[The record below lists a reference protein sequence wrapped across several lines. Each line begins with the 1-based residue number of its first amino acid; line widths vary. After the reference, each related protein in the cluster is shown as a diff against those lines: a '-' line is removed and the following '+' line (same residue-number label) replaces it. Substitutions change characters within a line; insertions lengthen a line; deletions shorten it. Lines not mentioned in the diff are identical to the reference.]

1 MKRFLNSFI
10 IAFSM
15 YSKIPMPHCEWN
27 EDNMK
32 YAMCF
37 WPWVGAVIGL
47 LCYGWGILGS
57 AMEINSVF
65 FTVVLLMIS
74 VFVTGGIHL
83 DGLLDTADA
92 MSSWQ
97 TRERRL
103 EILKDSNAGA
113 FAVIHCVV
121 YFFLYY
127 AVYCQMDLEGLKIVA
142 ISFMLSRSLSAF
154 AIVTF
159 PKARKDG
166 SVATWAKGAET
177 KIVRAVMVIYA
188 VCLAALMIVLNPVT
202 GCAVLAGAVIVFAYY
217 HHMAMKYFG
226 GTTGDLAG
234 WFLSVCE
241 LVMAFM
247 AAVVPIVLGVLN
259 I

>member
-1 MKRFLNSFI
+1 MKNLINSFI

-15 YSKIPMPHCEWN
+15 YSKIPVPQTEWK
-27 EDNMK
+27 EENMT

-37 WPWVGAVIGL
+37 WPLVGAVIGFL
-47 LCYGWGILGS
+47 TYAWGHLGTLVSVNTIFYTIIL
-57 AMEINSVF
+57 M
-65 FTVVLLMIS
+65 MIS
-74 VFVTGGIHL
+74 VIITGGIHL
-83 DGLLDTADA
+83 DGLLDTSDA

-103 EILKDSNAGA
+103 EILKDSHAGA
-113 FAVIHCVV
+113 FAVIKCTI
-121 YFFLYY
+121 YFFLLF
-127 AVYCQMDLEGLKIVA
+127 AVYSQINLAMLQVTAVGFV
-142 ISFMLSRSLSAF
+142 LSRSMSAF

-166 SVATWAKGAET
+166 SVAALSRGAKT
-177 KIVRAVMVIYA
+177 KRVQIIMGFWCIICAI
-188 VCLAALMIVLNPVT
+188 LMIVWQPLY
-202 GCAVLAGAVIVFAYY
+202 GLAAIIGALLVFWYY
-217 HHMAMKYFG
+217 YHMAMKYFG

-241 LVMAFM
+241 LVMPFAC
-247 AAVVPIVLGVLN
+247 IVLAIIREVAG

>member
-1 MKRFLNSFI
+1 MKRLVNSFI

-15 YSKIPMPHCEWN
+15 YSKIPMPQCDWDEK
-27 EDNMK
+27 NMA

-47 LCYGWGILGS
+47 LCYGWGVLGQHVE
-57 AMEINSVF
+57 MNPIF
-65 FTVVLLMIS
+65 YTIILLMIS

-103 EILKDSNAGA
+103 EILKDSHSGA

-121 YFFLYY
+121 YFFLSFG
-127 AVYCQMDLEGLKIVA
+127 VYSQMTMEGLKVVA
-142 ISFMLSRSLSAF
+142 VSFMLSRTMSAF

-166 SVATWAKGAET
+166 SVATLSRGAET
-177 KIVRAVMVIYA
+177 KHVRITMAVYA
-188 VCLAALMIVLNPVT
+188 VALAALMIALNPVI
-202 GCAVLAGAVIVFAYY
+202 AAWVIAGALLVFWYY

-241 LVMAFM
+241 LVMACM
-247 AAVVPIVLGVLN
+247 AAVVPLVMGVLN
-259 I
+259 V